1 MFSEITLRNY
11 RTHRN
16 TTITLH
22 PVTLLIGNN
31 NSGKSNILH
40 GIRHLSY
47 LVWRS
52 DPRRS
57 DSSLGIVRAGP
68 DYFSPRYRLAK
79 DDEPLAWSVKW
90 EENEATVVYELELL
104 QTKPSK
110 DFVRCRE
117 RIKLQSGNIDPFEVV
132 SGFDEES
139 NRLSLRTRIEQCGDL
154 PLRVKELCQD
164 FFNRLTAFVYH
175 FQPSYLK
182 QSGNGDERIF
192 PYEQNARIA
201 IPSEIGYEGGKFQ
214 RLIFHAKEREEGVFS
229 RFVALVRRLDEDF
242 HGVRLNARD
251 FPIWEFDL
259 GNASTERLVE
269 EFSPDLLSDGFLK
282 AAAIA
287 LIVSLERPPSI
298 VMLEGIE
305 NGINPGNIRELMYW
319 LRHAAL
325 TQRAHG
331 SPQFILTSH
340 SASVLREFSRYLE
353 SVYTLRLVK
362 STHQSDVRNL
372 NTSLEELLGIGVI
385 DGTVTE
391 DEQGNR
397 IVEVPPYQLTS
408 LWFSGTIG

>member
-1 MFSEITLRNY
+1 M
-11 RTHRN
+11 
-16 TTITLH
+16 
-22 PVTLLIGNN
+22 
-31 NSGKSNILH
+31 
-40 GIRHLSY
+40 
-47 LVWRS
+47 
-52 DPRRS
+52 
-57 DSSLGIVRAGP
+57 
-68 DYFSPRYRLAK
+68 
-79 DDEPLAWSVKW
+79 
-90 EENEATVVYELELL
+90 
-104 QTKPSK
+104 
-110 DFVRCRE
+110 
-117 RIKLQSGNIDPFEVV
+117 
-132 SGFDEES
+132 
-139 NRLSLRTRIEQCGDL
+139 RTRIEQCGDL

-340 SASVLREFSRYLE
+340 SASVLREFSIYLE